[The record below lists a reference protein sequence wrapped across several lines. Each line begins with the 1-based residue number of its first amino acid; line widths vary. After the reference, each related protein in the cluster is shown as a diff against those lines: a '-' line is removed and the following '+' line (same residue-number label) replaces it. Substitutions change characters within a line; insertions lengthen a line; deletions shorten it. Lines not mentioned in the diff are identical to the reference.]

1 MFKKK
6 LLYTNVYLFL
16 ERRRKFCFKKKSVEL
31 ENDDSIRVKLER
43 TRIDFV
49 SHGYLRY
56 VRLDEISL
64 VCIYIHIHIY
74 IIHTPTHTLEYT
86 NKKDKK
92 YIYIYIYM
100 YKYKYYIEFY
110 YGLQCAYAI
119 WSRNNEVSISD
130 LTIFV
135 IPVKYVNGKS
145 IFSIDDHAFRLSQS
159 WCNFVRT
166 PVQAYFQRRQDKCCT
181 NDHVIYTSRRMIF
194 GLYLEKSLIAC
205 ELSVNED

>member
-1 MFKKK
+1 M
-6 LLYTNVYLFL
+6 
-16 ERRRKFCFKKKSVEL
+16 EL

-119 WSRNNEVSISD
+119 
-130 LTIFV
+130 
-135 IPVKYVNGKS
+135 
-145 IFSIDDHAFRLSQS
+145 
-159 WCNFVRT
+159 
-166 PVQAYFQRRQDKCCT
+166 
-181 NDHVIYTSRRMIF
+181 
-194 GLYLEKSLIAC
+194 
-205 ELSVNED
+205 

>member
-1 MFKKK
+1 M
-6 LLYTNVYLFL
+6 
-16 ERRRKFCFKKKSVEL
+16 EL

-43 TRIDFV
+43 TKIDSV

-56 VRLDEISL
+56 MRLDEISL
-64 VCIYIHIHIY
+64 VRIYIHIHIY
-74 IIHTPTHTLEYT
+74 YTHSHTYT
-86 NKKDKK
+86 RVHKQKRQK
-92 YIYIYIYM
+92 IYIYIHM
-100 YKYKYYIEFY
+100 YKYKYYEFY

-194 GLYLEKSLIAC
+194 GLYLEKSLIVC
-205 ELSVNED
+205 ELSVND